1 PSGQCDNYADPDNAC
16 AGHQA
21 KALASTADIVVTN
34 HTLMAIQA
42 TKNIPVLVDSQTLG
56 QFDHIIIDEAHALP
70 SVVRSNGAVEITTPR
85 IGRLIS
91 KIVDSEDDEAQVSPQ
106 TKAAG
111 QDVIELLPYVEHA
124 MEDVLGNASHNEEVW
139 FDDGQECAELE
150 ALGDKI
156 RALKKLITNDGL
168 LPQDARMQHIGACD
182 TLIDDIDMISTD
194 IPDTARWAI
203 RSTTASGA
211 VVPSIAASPINVS
224 SKLYHRLWTHQA
236 LADDDSPDDVWGVL
250 ADELQ
255 GKANDVSEALV
266 AKTSDRQRSTVVAVS
281 ATIADDF
288 PYESGLSTRVRD
300 VSTPFE
306 DAYQHSA
313 LYVPTPGDGDIDII
327 GVQRWGKTRMDTQAH
342 HRWAQEHMLELLFA
356 NKGSAMVIC
365 ATASSAKAYAQAIQD
380 DPAIGFGVYTQW
392 DRRGRA

>member
-1 PSGQCDNYADPDNAC
+1 
-16 AGHQA
+16 
-21 KALASTADIVVTN
+21 
-34 HTLMAIQA
+34 
-42 TKNIPVLVDSQTLG
+42 
-56 QFDHIIIDEAHALP
+56 
-70 SVVRSNGAVEITTPR
+70 
-85 IGRLIS
+85 
-91 KIVDSEDDEAQVSPQ
+91 
-106 TKAAG
+106 
-111 QDVIELLPYVEHA
+111 
-124 MEDVLGNASHNEEVW
+124 
-139 FDDGQECAELE
+139 
-150 ALGDKI
+150 
-156 RALKKLITNDGL
+156 
-168 LPQDARMQHIGACD
+168 
-182 TLIDDIDMISTD
+182 
-194 IPDTARWAI
+194 
-203 RSTTASGA
+203 
-211 VVPSIAASPINVS
+211 
-224 SKLYHRLWTHQA
+224 
-236 LADDDSPDDVWGVL
+236 SPDDVWGVL

-306 DAYQHSA
+306 DAYQNSA

-380 DPAIGFGVYTQW
+380 DPAMGFGVYTQW
-392 DRRGRA
+392 DRRGRAAAIQDWNADTSSVIVGTRSLMTGVDAPGDTNTLLIIDRPARAPMNPVDKARCTALIDRGVNKFAADTQVYVQDAATLLEQAAGRLIRCFDLETEILTTDGWKPYSEIEVGDTVYGIPPQLMKARGTRAATTNGAPSIEQHRVKAIKVNDDPEPLLRFKNRVADIVATPDHTMLVQPQKIRPKNTRADGSTEYYVSKAPDYMKTRFDDLPHRFQLPLAGRVSRRPSKLPRDWFTLL